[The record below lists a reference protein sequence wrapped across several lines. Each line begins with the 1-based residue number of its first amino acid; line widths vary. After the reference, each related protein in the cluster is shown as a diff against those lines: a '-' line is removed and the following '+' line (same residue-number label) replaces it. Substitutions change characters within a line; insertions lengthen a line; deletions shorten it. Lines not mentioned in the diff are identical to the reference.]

1 MKNHTKIYL
10 DFFGYDKTDFIPSE
24 LSGAKAVDIHHI
36 DCKGMGGDP
45 NGEKDNIFNLM
56 ALTREEHELY
66 GDKKEFMM
74 FLRTSHLNFMTL
86 HKPFKTKQLLED
98 YYK

>member
-1 MKNHTKIYL
+1 MKNHTKKYL

-45 NGEKDNIFNLM
+45 TGDKDNIFNLM
-56 ALTREEHELY
+56 ALSREEHELY
-66 GDKKEFMM
+66 GDKKEFMK
-74 FLRTSHLNFMTL
+74 FLRSQHLDFMML
-86 HKPFKTKQLLED
+86 HKPLQTKQLVED